1 MSDFP
6 WTEEEINEKIFQ
18 EQYQN
23 AVNECAE
30 EIIESVK
37 LHNDGYIMNHFTNA
51 VFKKVRNE
59 LRKIGEWE

>member
-23 AVNECAE
+23 NVNECAE
-30 EIIESVK
+30 EIIKSVK
-37 LHNDGYIMNHFTNA
+37 LHNDGYIMNYFTDA
-51 VFKKVRNE
+51 VFKKVKKE
-59 LRKIGEWE
+59 LSKMGEWE